1 MALLNGP
8 FSGEI
13 IDRRG
18 PFPASGDWWHP
29 DESWQ
34 RLEWDIQLAS
44 RHLLRLVFH
53 PPDQWQL
60 DGIYQ

>member
-1 MALLNGP
+1 LLNGP
-8 FSGEI
+8 HPGEI

-18 PFPASGDWWHP
+18 PFPASGDWWRP
-29 DESWQ
+29 VESWQ

-44 RHLLRLVFH
+44 RHLLRLVFLT
-53 PPDQWQL
+53 PDAWQL